1 MLYIVL
7 LVLAAIMCAAVAA
20 VALRTRVTPGADA
33 FAALALAL
41 CVWSFGYAFE
51 LLVPGVS
58 AKLFWAKIQYAGI
71 AALPAAWLAFA
82 LRYTRTVARLTMRHR
97 VLLSVEPLLTALL
110 FWTNEWHGLFWRTID
125 LVQIG
130 DLTAVHVTYGPGFWT
145 HIAVVY
151 LALIAGTV
159 LLARLFVRSAGLYR
173 RQSGAILL
181 SALIPW
187 IGNGLTLAQ
196 SGQARLDL
204 TPIAFALTAL
214 ITGWALLR
222 YQLLDLVPTARDLL
236 IERMDDG
243 VLVLDRQ
250 LRVIDLNEAACRI
263 IGQPVRDLIG
273 QSATRLLLPFSSAL
287 LGPTAPAEGH
297 REQVLTAEPTPRVF
311 DLSSTPLHDRG
322 GRPIGRLVVLHDITD
337 LYLAKE
343 AAEEA
348 DRAKSAFLATVTH
361 ELRTPLQVILGYTD
375 LIRRDM
381 RKVGADQSVAD
392 LNRIEQASAHLLDRI
407 NDVLDLSSI
416 EAGELALTSVH
427 CRVADLVE
435 QALTEVGPQIAAR
448 HNRLELELPAEVDK
462 LYTDPRRLR
471 RVLVHIL
478 DNAAKFT
485 EHGTITLHVGYG
497 DHQATRAYIEFRIS
511 DTGIGMSAEQL
522 GQVFQL
528 FRQID
533 SSSTRQYGGMG
544 LGLALSQRLCR
555 LLGGELRASSQP
567 GQGTTVT
574 IRVPTRLGAGD

>member
-7 LVLAAIMCAAVAA
+7 LVLAAIMCAALAA
-20 VALRTRVTPGADA
+20 VALRTRANPGADA

-51 LLVPGVS
+51 LLVPGVP

-82 LRYTRTVARLTMRHR
+82 LRHTRTVTRLTMRQR
-97 VLLSVEPLLTALL
+97 TLLSAEPLLAALL
-110 FWTNEWHGLFWRTID
+110 FWTNEWHGLFWRTIA
-125 LVQIG
+125 LVRIG
-130 DLTAVHVTYGPGFWT
+130 DLTAVKVTYGPAFWV

-151 LALIAGTV
+151 LALIAGTA
-159 LLARLFVRSAGLYR
+159 LLARMFVRSAGLYR

-181 SALIPW
+181 GALIPW
-187 IGNGLTLAQ
+187 ISNGITLAQ

-204 TPIAFALTAL
+204 TPIAFSLTAL

-222 YQLLDLVPTARDLL
+222 YHLLDLVPTARDLL
-236 IERMDDG
+236 VERMDDG

-250 LRVIDLNEAACRI
+250 LRVIDMNEAACRI
-263 IGQPVRDLIG
+263 IGRPVRELIG
-273 QSATRLLLPFSSAL
+273 QPAARLLLPFSSAL
-287 LGPTAPAEGH
+287 LGPGAPAGGH
-297 REQVLTAEPTPRVF
+297 REQVVTSEPAPRAF

-322 GRPIGRLVVLHDITD
+322 GRPIGRLVVLHDITA

-381 RKVGADQSVAD
+381 RKAGAEQSLAD
-392 LNRIEQASAHLLDRI
+392 LARIEHASAHLLDRI

-416 EAGELALTSVH
+416 EAGELALAPAP

-435 QALTEVGPQIAAR
+435 AALAEVGPQLAGR
-448 HNRLELELPAEVDK
+448 HNRLELDLPDEAGELH
-462 LYTDPRRLR
+462 TDPRRLR
-471 RVLVHIL
+471 RALVHIL

-485 EHGTITLHVGYG
+485 EHGTVTLRVHRGG
-497 DHQATRAYIEFRIS
+497 DGACPDCIEFRVA
-511 DTGIGMSAEQL
+511 DTGIGMSEEQL
-522 GQVFQL
+522 RQVFQL

-555 LLGGELRASSQP
+555 LLGGELRATSQP

-574 IRVPTRLGAGD
+574 IRVPTTLGARG

>member
-1 MLYIVL
+1 MQYVVL
-7 LVLAAIMCAAVAA
+7 LVLAAIMCAALAA
-20 VALRTRVTPGADA
+20 VALRTRANPGADA

-51 LLVPGVS
+51 LLVPGLP
-58 AKLFWAKIQYAGI
+58 AKLFWAKFQYLGI
-71 AALPAAWLAFA
+71 AALPAAWVAFA
-82 LRYTRTVARLTMRHR
+82 LRHTRTVTRLTLGQR
-97 VLLSVEPLLTALL
+97 VLLSIEPLLVVIL
-110 FWTNEWHGLFWRTID
+110 FWTNEWHGLFWQTID

-130 DLTAVHVTYGPGFWT
+130 ELTAVKVTYGPGFWS

-151 LALIAGTV
+151 LALISGTV
-159 LLARLFVRSAGLYR
+159 LLARMFLRSGGLYR

-181 SALIPW
+181 GALIPW
-187 IGNGLTLAQ
+187 ISNGITLSQ

-204 TPIAFALTAL
+204 TPIAFSLTAL

-236 IERMDDG
+236 VERMDDG
-243 VLVLDRQ
+243 VLVLDQQ

-263 IGQPVRDLIG
+263 IGRPVRDLIG
-273 QSATRLLLPFSSAL
+273 QPAARLLLPFGTAL
-287 LGPTAPAEGH
+287 LGPNTPTEGH
-297 REQVLTAEPTPRVF
+297 REQVVTAEPVPRVF
-311 DLSSTPLHDRG
+311 DLSSTPLHDRS
-322 GRPIGRLVVLHDITD
+322 GRPIGRLVVLHDVSD

-381 RKVGADQSVAD
+381 RKAGAEQSVDD
-392 LNRIEQASAHLLDRI
+392 LTRIEQASAHLLDRI

-416 EAGELALTSVH
+416 EAGELALTPAP
-427 CRVADLVE
+427 CRVAELVE
-435 QALTEVGPQIAAR
+435 QALAEVGPQIAAR
-448 HNRLELELPAEVDK
+448 QNRLEIDLPPEVGELH
-462 LYTDPRRLR
+462 TDPRRLR

-485 EHGTITLHVGYG
+485 QSGTIALRVRRGEDG
-497 DHQATRAYIEFRIS
+497 VCPDCVEFRVA
-511 DTGIGMSAEQL
+511 DTGIGMSEEQL

-555 LLGGELRASSQP
+555 LLGGELRATSQP

-574 IRVPTRLGAGD
+574 IRVPARLGA